1 MRYTILSSLLLA
13 AQLVQSQPYE
23 IPPPR
28 PFPVY
33 QPTAIPT
40 PAPVKIQ
47 AAILLDVS
55 NSMDGLIEQAK
66 AQLWNMVSI
75 MGRAQCGTGAP
86 QFEIALYEYGR
97 TNNDPA
103 QGYVKQ
109 ISPFTTNLDRLSS
122 LLFALNTYGGE
133 EYCGQAIYTSLNE
146 LTWDNNPNSYK
157 VIFIAGNE
165 SFQQGGVHFTK
176 SCTLAK
182 NKSVIV
188 NTIYCGDR
196 TQGIREHWNLGAECG
211 TGSFT
216 FINSNERV
224 EEFSTPYDTMLFSLN
239 DRLNN
244 TYLAF
249 GSEGRTRMAEQASAD
264 QKNYAMNKSVM
275 AKRVMVKGN
284 KAMYKNE
291 DWDLVEAA
299 ETKPELIAALPAD
312 KLPESM
318 KGKTRAEIAQ
328 EVKKRAAE
336 RKTIQAKIDE
346 VGKQREAWIVTEKKR
361 IATSRK
367 NPTSANTLE
376 TAVEN
381 IIREQAGRYRMVIQ

>member
-1 MRYTILSSLLLA
+1 MRYTILSVLLFANQLIQ
-13 AQLVQSQPYE
+13 AQSYE

-28 PFPVY
+28 PFPAYPPAV
-33 QPTAIPT
+33 T
-40 PAPVKIQ
+40 PVTAPVKIQ

-97 TNNDPA
+97 TNNNPA
-103 QGYVKQ
+103 DGYVKQ

-122 LLFALNTYGGE
+122 LMFALNTYGGE
-133 EYCGQAIYTSLNE
+133 EYCGQAIYTSLKE
-146 LTWDNNPNSYK
+146 LEWDANPNSYK

-165 SFQQGGVHFTK
+165 NFLQGRLHYGMAC
-176 SCTLAK
+176 SIAK
-182 NKSVIV
+182 NKGVIV

-196 TQGIREHWNLGAECG
+196 AQGIRENWNLGAECG
-211 TGSFT
+211 AGSFT
-216 FINSNERV
+216 FINSNERI
-224 EEFSTPYDTMLFSLN
+224 EEFPTPYDSLLFSLN
-239 DRLNN
+239 DQLNK

-249 GSEGRTRMAEQASAD
+249 GTEGRVRMAEQASAD

-284 KAMYKNE
+284 KSMYKND

-299 ETKPELIAALPAD
+299 EKSPEIIAALPAD

-328 EVKKRAAE
+328 EVKKRSAE
-336 RKTIQAKIDE
+336 RKAIQAKIDE
-346 VGKQREAWIVTEKKR
+346 TGKQREAWMVAEKKR
-361 IATSRK
+361 MATANNQRAS
-367 NPTSANTLE
+367 TNTLE
-376 TAVEN
+376 TAVEK
-381 IIREQAGRYRMVIQ
+381 IIREQASRYRMVIQ

>member
-1 MRYTILSSLLLA
+1 
-13 AQLVQSQPYE
+13 
-23 IPPPR
+23 
-28 PFPVY
+28 
-33 QPTAIPT
+33 
-40 PAPVKIQ
+40 
-47 AAILLDVS
+47 
-55 NSMDGLIEQAK
+55 
-66 AQLWNMVSI
+66 
-75 MGRAQCGTGAP
+75 
-86 QFEIALYEYGR
+86 
-97 TNNDPA
+97 
-103 QGYVKQ
+103 
-109 ISPFTTNLDRLSS
+109 
-122 LLFALNTYGGE
+122 
-133 EYCGQAIYTSLNE
+133 
-146 LTWDNNPNSYK
+146 
-157 VIFIAGNE
+157 
-165 SFQQGGVHFTK
+165 
-176 SCTLAK
+176 
-182 NKSVIV
+182 
-188 NTIYCGDR
+188 
-196 TQGIREHWNLGAECG
+196 
-211 TGSFT
+211 
-216 FINSNERV
+216 
-224 EEFSTPYDTMLFSLN
+224 
-239 DRLNN
+239 
-244 TYLAF
+244 
-249 GSEGRTRMAEQASAD
+249 MAEQASAD

-291 DWDLVEAA
+291 EWDLVEAA

>member
-1 MRYTILSSLLLA
+1 MRNTILSLLVISS
-13 AQLVQSQPYE
+13 QLVVAQPYE

-33 QPTAIPT
+33 EPMVKPLA
-40 PAPVKIQ
+40 APVKIQ

-97 TNNDPA
+97 SNNNPA
-103 QGYVKQ
+103 KGYVKQ

-122 LLFALNTYGGE
+122 LLFGLTTNGGD
-133 EYCGQAIYTSLNE
+133 EYCGQVIYTSLNE
-146 LTWDNNPNSYK
+146 LEWDNNPSSYK
-157 VIFIAGNE
+157 VVFIAGNE
-165 SFQQGGVHFTK
+165 SFLQGGVSFTRA
-176 SCTLAK
+176 CTLAK
-182 NKSVIV
+182 SKGVIV

-211 TGSFT
+211 NGSFT

-224 EEFSTPYDTMLFSLN
+224 EEFPTPYDTMLFSLN
-239 DRLNN
+239 DRLNQ

-249 GSEGRTRMAEQASAD
+249 GTQGRLRMEEQASAD

-284 KAMYKNE
+284 KAMYKND

-299 ETKPELIAALPAD
+299 EAKPEIIAALPAD

-336 RKTIQAKIDE
+336 RKAIQAKIDDI
-346 VGKQREAWIVTEKKR
+346 GKQREAWIVAEKKKL
-361 IATSRK
+361 ATGGRNAAS
-367 NPTSANTLE
+367 TNTLE
-376 TAVEN
+376 TAVEK
-381 IIREQAGRYRMVIQ
+381 IIREQASRYRMVIQ